1 MSAYYHSSLRPPKNL
16 LNNGGGYFVHEKN
29 KAYMIQ
35 HMLNIF
41 DSIFHV
47 DFHIPCGLS
56 YDEDIVIFMYV
67 HVLQEGSK

>member
-1 MSAYYHSSLRPPKNL
+1 
-16 LNNGGGYFVHEKN
+16 
-29 KAYMIQ
+29 
-35 HMLNIF
+35 MLNIF

-67 HVLQEGSK
+67 HVLQEGSKWWGAEQDWEMEYVWQEIIR

>member
-1 MSAYYHSSLRPPKNL
+1 M
-16 LNNGGGYFVHEKN
+16 HEKN